1 MSYVLIDNASLTAVE
16 RVLGDIVVKNPDT
29 INGDLVAFENL
40 VQAILFYDDLICVDN
55 YKPQF
60 KASRRSKFDFI
71 RFLSEDDFDL
81 NEIDTLAKTQARSL
95 NPEIRGG
102 QFIDDDFKSLIDL
115 LKLNMVCTW
124 DNSSSVY
131 YLTMKMLGQPNTP
144 EYEKYS
150 ELSASIFNELADV
163 GGTRGLWSTD
173 VKLVSSSGHEF
184 TEEEFRRGRESKSR
198 GMGGMTKSLEMFIAS
213 LNWLAYKSIY
223 YSIVAKH
230 FKADSFIHPIRHAY
244 QLHWMRKTGSFGHDY
259 TAKIIQNLSSKISST
274 ISEIVD
280 HGRSST
286 LSLDLPIIS
295 AWLTAESGNV
305 RNVINSALEIKSQA
319 PFTVVRE
326 IIREIHI
333 AYDEQGIASGNK
345 RVTKLLGDLDK
356 ISGDIKRDY
365 GVPSAQGIQ
374 GSFFIKSINS
384 VTALAG
390 IPAIP
395 DKDFAL
401 STPEFMKSKQ
411 HKAFSTIFK
420 DVTNELTSVER
431 LGGFRDMLAAEFN
444 IDDSYYSAPKTED
457 PRYRYATSNWK
468 QPM

>member
-16 RVLGDIVVKNPDT
+16 RALGDIVVKNPDT

-55 YKPQF
+55 YKPEF
-60 KASRRSKFDFI
+60 KQSRASKFDFI

-81 NEIDTLAKTQARSL
+81 RRIDSLAKKQARAL

-102 QFIDDDFKSLIDL
+102 EFVDDDFKSLMEL

-131 YLTMKMLGQPNTP
+131 YLTMKMLGQPDTP

-150 ELSASIFNELADV
+150 ELSASIYNELSDV
-163 GGTRGLWSTD
+163 VETTGLWSTG

-184 TEEEFRRGRESKSR
+184 TEEEFRREREAKSR
-198 GMGGMTKSLEMFIAS
+198 GMGGITRALEMFIAS

-230 FKADSFIHPIRHAY
+230 LKADSFIHPIRHAY
-244 QLHWMRKTGSFGHDY
+244 QLHWMRKTGAFGHDY
-259 TAKIIQNLSSKISST
+259 TAKIVQNLSDKVSST
-274 ISEIVD
+274 ASEIID

-295 AWLTAESGNV
+295 AWLAVESGSIKNA
-305 RNVINSALEIKSQA
+305 IHSALEVKSQD

-326 IIREIHI
+326 VIREIHI

-345 RVTKLLGDLDK
+345 RVTRLLGDLEK
-356 ISGDIKRDY
+356 ISGDIKRNY

-374 GSFFIKSINS
+374 GSFLMKSINS
-384 VTALAG
+384 ITAFAG
-390 IPAIP
+390 IPPIP
-395 DKDFAL
+395 YRDFAL
-401 STPEFMKSKQ
+401 STPDFMKSKQ
-411 HKAFSTIFK
+411 HKAFPTIFK

-431 LGGFRDMLAAEFN
+431 LGGFRDMLAAEFK
-444 IDDSYYSAPKTED
+444 IDDTYYTAPKTED
-457 PRYRYATSNWK
+457 PRYRYATSSWK